1 MQVSSWIAARLAVLV
16 EFAVFLISS
25 TIGELVEH
33 LVRDAKGCSTFLCAV
48 SDDPYENDFLAHR
61 VAEAGHIWPAVT
73 DGVRFWIKQRIE

>member
-1 MQVSSWIAARLAVLV
+1 MDRSSILRA
-16 EFAVFLISS
+16 S

-61 VAEAGHIWPAVT
+61 VAEAGHIWPAAT